1 MGMGGG
7 VGGGGAAP
15 AREQVSSYW
24 QYYAQLFTTDSVL
37 RFAHSIQPELM
48 I

>member
-7 VGGGGAAP
+7 VG